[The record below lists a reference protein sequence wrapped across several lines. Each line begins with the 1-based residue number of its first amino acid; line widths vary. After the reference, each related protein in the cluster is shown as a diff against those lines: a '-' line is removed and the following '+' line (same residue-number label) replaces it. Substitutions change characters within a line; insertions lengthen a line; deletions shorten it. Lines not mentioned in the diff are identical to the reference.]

1 MGWPVL
7 DNFDLRFVH
16 LDAVRAND
24 ESEEVCGVGVE
35 FAFLE
40 FGEQIVLTEAAQN
53 FTNVFPVL
61 RYILEVC

>member
-1 MGWPVL
+1 VGWPVL

-16 LDAVRAND
+16 SDAVRAND

-40 FGEQIVLTEAAQN
+40 FGEQIVL
-53 FTNVFPVL
+53 L
-61 RYILEVC
+61 RRRRTSQTCFLYSDTF